1 MMRPSTDRRGFLD
14 RMQIKTKLVLLIVLT
29 SVVALIVQAAG
40 FVAYERMRVTDQL
53 VSDLSTLARIV
64 ANRSTAALI
73 FNDDKVVGETLTA
86 LKVKR
91 AIVAACVYDADGRVF
106 ARYDSGEERP
116 FRFPPPAAAG
126 GTVIEDGYLHLTEP
140 VIEDGVQL
148 GTVFI
153 RASFAELNQLW
164 RDYLLFAG
172 LIALAVSFIALLAAT
187 RWQRVVA
194 GPIERL
200 TRTVKTIST
209 NKDYRL
215 RASAESE
222 DEVGTLVDVFNGM
235 LDAIEERNQAL
246 IDSNHRLSDNEAQLK
261 LANEE
266 LEERVRA
273 RTAELQ
279 ALFDSASVGIVLVRD
294 GAITHQNRRMD
305 EMFGLG
311 DVTASELASLW
322 RSGPEGAEAE
332 AALARG
338 ETIRRELEIP
348 QPEAGRMWVRMSAR
362 VIDAADP
369 SRGMVGVVEDITAE
383 RAAMDEMIRARTL
396 AEDASRMKS
405 EFLATM
411 SHEIR
416 TPMNAIIGMLYLALK
431 SELPPGLSNYLSK
444 AQGAAHSLL
453 GIINDILD
461 FSKIEAGKLEIESIE
476 FGLDAVLEQ
485 LKDTIVLQAEQKGIE
500 FLIRYD
506 VTIPPVLVGDPLRL
520 GQIMLNLCSNAVKF
534 TEKGEVELAFRCI
547 EATDTDLTLHFSIRD
562 TGIGMT
568 PELVS
573 RLFQKFTQADQ
584 TTTRRFGGTGLG
596 LAISKHLVELM
607 NGRIWIEES
616 VPGKGTTVCCTV
628 HLKVS
633 PEART
638 HRQRLVEKAG
648 PLLAG
653 IHVLVVDDNEV
664 SREIVAE
671 MLRFFHLE
679 VSVASNGPTAM
690 AMLQAADPPFDI
702 VLMDWRMPMMN
713 GDEVTRRIQANPAI
727 QHKPKIVMITA
738 YGREDVIRASEQ
750 AGADAFLVKP
760 VSPSMLLDTILTS
773 LGRGRILEERRAS
786 ALRPGSCDL
795 RGARLL
801 LVEDNDINREFATEL
816 LRSMNT
822 VVDAAV
828 NGAEAVA
835 MVREHHYAAVLMDIH
850 MPVMDGLEA
859 ARQIRALGN
868 QPGGQRFRDLPIIAM
883 TALAMAH
890 DEQRSLAAGMN
901 DHITKPVAPDRLQAA
916 LARWLQ
922 IPQTAQLLPASTSH
936 LDDDLRH
943 LTTIDCEQGVRR
955 IGGDQGAYR
964 KQLLRFR
971 ARYADAADTLATMI
985 DEPPLREAE
994 EFCHALKGV
1003 CGNIGADALFACVT
1017 DIDNQLKQETRPEP
1031 ADLSRLA
1038 RLLGEVMAD
1047 IERLETPPEAAPSAA
1062 SMEPAE
1068 AGQQVAQLIELLES
1082 DLGAAQAVMTTLRA
1096 GVAGTAVEAVIREIA
1111 EKLDLFEIDEAIAL
1125 LKRLHAEL
1133 AGPP

>member
-1 MMRPSTDRRGFLD
+1 MMQPTTDKRGAFD
-14 RMQIKTKLVLLIVLT
+14 RLQIKTKLVLLIVAT
-29 SVVALIVQAAG
+29 SIGALIVQAAG

-53 VSDLSTLARIV
+53 IGDLSSLARIV

-73 FNDDKVVGETLTA
+73 FNDDKVVGETLGA

-106 ARYDSGEERP
+106 ARYDSGEESP
-116 FRFPPPAAAG
+116 FRFPPPPAG
-126 GTVIEDGYLHLTEP
+126 GSATLIEDGYLHLTEP

-172 LIALAVSFIALLAAT
+172 LIAMAVSFIALLAAT
-187 RWQRVVA
+187 RWQRIVS

-200 TRTVKTIST
+200 THTVKTIST
-209 NKDYRL
+209 GKDYSL
-215 RASAESE
+215 RATGESD

-246 IDSNHRLSDNEAQLK
+246 IDSNRRLSDNEAQLK

-294 GAITHQNRRMD
+294 GTITHRNRRME
-305 EMFGLG
+305 EMFGA
-311 DVTASELASLW
+311 DDATVAELARLW
-322 RSGPEGAEAE
+322 HGPDGADAT
-332 AALARG
+332 LARG
-338 ETIRRELEIP
+338 ETVRCDLEVP
-348 QPEAGRMWVRMSAR
+348 QPDARRMWVRLSAR
-362 VIDAADP
+362 VIDPADP
-369 SRGMVGVVEDITAE
+369 ARGMVGVVEDITAE
-383 RAAMDEMIRARTL
+383 RAAMDEMLRAKIL

-431 SELPPGLSNYLSK
+431 ADLPPGLGNYLAK

-485 LKDTIVLQAEQKGIE
+485 LKDTLVLQAEQKGIE

-547 EATDTDLTLHFSIRD
+547 EASDTDLTLHFSIRD

-568 PELVS
+568 PELVG

-607 NGRIWIEES
+607 DGRIWIEES

-648 PLLAG
+648 PLLGG

-679 VSVASNGPTAM
+679 VSVAASGPTALSL
-690 AMLQAADPPFDI
+690 LQAADPPFDI

-713 GDEVTRRIQANPAI
+713 GDEVTRRIHANPAI
-727 QHKPKIVMITA
+727 RHKPKVVMITA

-750 AGADAFLVKP
+750 AGAEAFLVKP

-773 LGRGRILEERRAS
+773 LGRGRILDERRTGG
-786 ALRPGSCDL
+786 LRQGSCDL

-822 VVDAAV
+822 EVDCAV

-835 MVREHHYAAVLMDIH
+835 RVREHDYAAVLMDIH

-859 ARQIRALGN
+859 ARQIRALGEA
-868 QPGGQRFRDLPIIAM
+868 PGGERFRDLPIIAM

-916 LARWLQ
+916 LARWLK
-922 IPQTAQLLPASTSH
+922 IPQPVQPAPSAASG
-936 LDDDLRH
+936 LDPDLRG
-943 LTTIDCEQGVRR
+943 LATIDAEQGVRR
-955 IGGDQGAYR
+955 IGGDQSAYR
-964 KQLLRFR
+964 KQLQRFR
-971 ARYADAADTLATMI
+971 ARYAGAADTLRAMI
-985 DEPPLREAE
+985 DERPLREAE

-1003 CGNIGADALFACVT
+1003 SGNIGAEALFACVT
-1017 DIDNQLKQETRPEP
+1017 AIDNRLKQDTRPTP
-1031 ADLSRLA
+1031 AELA
-1038 RLLGEVMAD
+1038 HMSELLGAVMSEIAG
-1047 IERLETPPEAAPSAA
+1047 LEAPAVAAAPTGGMDRS
-1062 SMEPAE
+1062 E
-1068 AGQQVAQLIELLES
+1068 ATRQVAHLLDLLES

-1096 GVAGTAVEAVIREIA
+1096 GVAGTAVETVIQEIA

-1125 LKRLHAEL
+1125 LKCLHAEL
-1133 AGPP
+1133 AGEP

>member
-53 VSDLSTLARIV
+53 IGDLSSLARIV

-116 FRFPPPAAAG
+116 FRFPPPATAG

-311 DVTASELASLW
+311 GATASELASLW
-322 RSGPEGAEAE
+322 RSGPEGAEVE

-453 GIINDILD
+453 CIINDILD
-461 FSKIEAGKLEIESIE
+461 SSKI
-476 FGLDAVLEQ
+476 
-485 LKDTIVLQAEQKGIE
+485 
-500 FLIRYD
+500 
-506 VTIPPVLVGDPLRL
+506 
-520 GQIMLNLCSNAVKF
+520 
-534 TEKGEVELAFRCI
+534 
-547 EATDTDLTLHFSIRD
+547 
-562 TGIGMT
+562 
-568 PELVS
+568 
-573 RLFQKFTQADQ
+573 
-584 TTTRRFGGTGLG
+584 
-596 LAISKHLVELM
+596 
-607 NGRIWIEES
+607 
-616 VPGKGTTVCCTV
+616 
-628 HLKVS
+628 
-633 PEART
+633 
-638 HRQRLVEKAG
+638 
-648 PLLAG
+648 
-653 IHVLVVDDNEV
+653 
-664 SREIVAE
+664 
-671 MLRFFHLE
+671 
-679 VSVASNGPTAM
+679 
-690 AMLQAADPPFDI
+690 
-702 VLMDWRMPMMN
+702 
-713 GDEVTRRIQANPAI
+713 
-727 QHKPKIVMITA
+727 
-738 YGREDVIRASEQ
+738 
-750 AGADAFLVKP
+750 
-760 VSPSMLLDTILTS
+760 
-773 LGRGRILEERRAS
+773 
-786 ALRPGSCDL
+786 
-795 RGARLL
+795 
-801 LVEDNDINREFATEL
+801 
-816 LRSMNT
+816 
-822 VVDAAV
+822 
-828 NGAEAVA
+828 
-835 MVREHHYAAVLMDIH
+835 
-850 MPVMDGLEA
+850 
-859 ARQIRALGN
+859 
-868 QPGGQRFRDLPIIAM
+868 
-883 TALAMAH
+883 
-890 DEQRSLAAGMN
+890 
-901 DHITKPVAPDRLQAA
+901 
-916 LARWLQ
+916 
-922 IPQTAQLLPASTSH
+922 
-936 LDDDLRH
+936 
-943 LTTIDCEQGVRR
+943 
-955 IGGDQGAYR
+955 
-964 KQLLRFR
+964 
-971 ARYADAADTLATMI
+971 
-985 DEPPLREAE
+985 
-994 EFCHALKGV
+994 
-1003 CGNIGADALFACVT
+1003 
-1017 DIDNQLKQETRPEP
+1017 
-1031 ADLSRLA
+1031 
-1038 RLLGEVMAD
+1038 
-1047 IERLETPPEAAPSAA
+1047 
-1062 SMEPAE
+1062 
-1068 AGQQVAQLIELLES
+1068 
-1082 DLGAAQAVMTTLRA
+1082 
-1096 GVAGTAVEAVIREIA
+1096 
-1111 EKLDLFEIDEAIAL
+1111 
-1125 LKRLHAEL
+1125 
-1133 AGPP
+1133 